1 LKVEILPIRLD
12 EERCSKC
19 LICYSV
25 CPFKAI
31 LLHQQGMPSIDLEKC
46 TLCGICA
53 AACPSD
59 AIKLY
64 YYDYHWLVREASRGG
79 NETIPKEE
87 NLVVMCRG
95 SSPPGCDVSNIL
107 KDQKLERASF
117 LRVPCVG
124 RLPAEFY
131 LKLLSLG
138 MKRIIVVQCSEEFCR
153 FSEGSSTSR
162 RRIEMLKTLLKYFGY
177 EDDVLQLLENPQQ
190 LEYDTSKCVGCDK
203 CVYICPYAA
212 IEAAPLGTPKIDYE
226 KCKGCGACALACPH
240 LAMQVKGFKFERLSH
255 LIQSYADDVKS
266 LKSQGIAPVILVF
279 CCQWAEFPAL
289 DTTLDG
295 FLRKNVA
302 LVEIPCFNRLDPIN
316 VVQAFRSGFDGV
328 LAVVCLDGDCKSG
341 EGRQTAEENMAA
353 LTTTLN
359 RLGIQNRFEV
369 YKTSPRNIGGFE
381 SKVDS
386 FVAKVAALPKS
397 NTSYE

>member
-1 LKVEILPIRLD
+1 MLPIRLD
-12 EERCSKC
+12 EDRCSKC
-19 LICYSV
+19 GICYSV
-25 CPFKAI
+25 CPFEAI
-31 LLHQQGMPSIDLEKC
+31 RLDQQGMPSIDLERC
-46 TLCGICA
+46 MLCGICTS
-53 AACPSD
+53 ACPSG
-59 AIKLY
+59 IIEPY
-64 YYDYHWLVREASRGG
+64 YYDYHWLVKQVNTESA
-79 NETIPKEE
+79 KEE

-95 SSPPGCDVSNIL
+95 SSPPGCDVLNIL
-107 KDQKLERASF
+107 KDQELGKSFF

-124 RLPAEFY
+124 RLPVEFY

-138 MKRIIVVQCSEEFCR
+138 IKRIVVVQCSEEFCR
-153 FSEGSSTSR
+153 FGEGSSVSR
-162 RRIEMLKTLLKYFGY
+162 RRIEMLKTLLRYFGY
-177 EDDVLQLLENPQQ
+177 EDNALQLLENPQQ
-190 LEYDTSKCVGCDK
+190 AEYDTSKCVGCDK

-212 IEAAPLGTPKIDYE
+212 IEAAPLGTPKIAYE
-226 KCKGCGACALACPH
+226 KCKGCGACDLVCPH

-255 LIQSYADDVKS
+255 LIQRYGDD
-266 LKSQGIAPVILVF
+266 LKRLESQGIAPVILVF

-328 LAVVCLDGDCKSG
+328 LAVVCLDGDCKSR
-341 EGRQTAEENMAA
+341 EGRA
-353 LTTTLN
+353 TLN

-381 SKVDS
+381 TRLDS

-397 NTSYE
+397 KQYIL

>member
-12 EERCSKC
+12 EEHCCRC

-31 LLHQQGMPSIDLEKC
+31 LLDQQGMPSIDLEKC
-46 TLCGICA
+46 MLCGICA

-59 AIKLY
+59 VIKLC
-64 YYDYHWLVREASRGG
+64 YYDHHWLVREVSRGG
-79 NETIPKEE
+79 HETLFKEE
-87 NLVVMCRG
+87 NLVVTCRG
-95 SSPPGCDVSNIL
+95 SSPPGCEVLDVL
-107 KDQKLERASF
+107 KDQKLERASS

-138 MKRIIVVQCSEEFCR
+138 IKQIIVVQCSEEFCR
-153 FSEGSSTSR
+153 FSEGSSMSR

-177 EDDVLQLLENPQQ
+177 EDDALQLLENPQQ
-190 LEYDTSKCVGCDK
+190 AEYDTSKCVGCDK
-203 CVYICPYAA
+203 CVYVCPYKA
-212 IEAAPLGTPKIDYE
+212 IEAEPLATPKIDYE
-226 KCKGCGACALACPH
+226 KCTGCGACALVCPH

-255 LIQSYADDVKS
+255 LIQCYGDDVKK
-266 LKSQGIAPVILVF
+266 LKSHGIAPVILVF

-289 DTTLDG
+289 DTTQDS

-302 LVEIPCFNRLDPIN
+302 LVEIPCFSKLDPIN

-328 LAVVCLDGDCKSG
+328 LAMVCLDRDCKST
-341 EGRQTAEENMAA
+341 EGRATAEENMAA
-353 LTTTLN
+353 LTTTLK
-359 RLGIQNRFEV
+359 RLGIENRFEV

-381 SKVDS
+381 TKLDS
-386 FVAKVAALPKS
+386 FVAKVADLPKS
-397 NTSYE
+397 KQYIL